1 MCAVPARNSWKGS
14 VVAQVAV
21 LELVLVVPLP
31 LPLPLSLLLA
41 QALVV
46 GALVVLVRLVSGQ
59 WLLVLPSM
67 SLLVTPLELA
77 LVQVQVQVLQV

>member
-1 MCAVPARNSWKGS
+1 
-14 VVAQVAV
+14 
-21 LELVLVVPLP
+21 LVLLRP
-31 LPLPLSLLLA
+31 
-41 QALVV
+41 
-46 GALVVLVRLVSGQ
+46 LVSGQ